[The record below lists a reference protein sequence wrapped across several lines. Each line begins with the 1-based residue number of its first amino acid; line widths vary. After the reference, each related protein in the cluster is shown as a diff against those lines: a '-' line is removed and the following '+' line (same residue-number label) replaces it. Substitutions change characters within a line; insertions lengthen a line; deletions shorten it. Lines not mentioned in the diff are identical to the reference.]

1 MAEYHM
7 REHRFSMS
15 AVLKDLYAA
24 EMKRRASFDDQNRT
38 MHEAIAPVV
47 PEDFTLVADLKI
59 SLPFG
64 MTPEETALVAPI
76 IERAWN
82 DMYFGILR
90 TCTEQRAG
98 K

>member
-24 EMKRRASFDDQNRT
+24 EMKRRAEFDRLNRS
-38 MHEAIAPVV
+38 MHDIIAPVV